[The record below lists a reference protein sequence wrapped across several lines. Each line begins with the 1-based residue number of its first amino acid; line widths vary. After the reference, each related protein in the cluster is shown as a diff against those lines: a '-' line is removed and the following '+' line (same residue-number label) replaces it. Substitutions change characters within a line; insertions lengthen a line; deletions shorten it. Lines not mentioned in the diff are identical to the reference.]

1 MKAISIRQ
9 PWAGAVALGWKP
21 IENRTRMFSHRG
33 QVLIHAGLNLAD
45 NYPMVEATFAGAER
59 EIPNLG
65 ITGQTAWAFGAI
77 IGAADLHSAHRGCD
91 GSCAPGWAQRGQIHH
106 LLRDAVVL
114 RRPIPCPGRLGIWTP
129 DDDVLAQIREVWPR

>member
-21 IENRTRMFSHRG
+21 VENRTRMFSHRG
-33 QVLIHAGLNLAD
+33 LFLIHSGLHLSTD
-45 NYPMVEATFAGAER
+45 YPSVEATFAGAGR

-65 ITGQTAWAFGAI
+65 VTGDIAWAFGAI
-77 IGAADLHSAHRGCD
+77 VGVGDLHGAHRGCD

-106 LLRDAVVL
+106 LIRDARPL
-114 RRPIPCPGRLGIWTP
+114 HRPIPCPGRLGIWTP
-129 DDDVLAQIREVWPR
+129 DADVLDQVKEVWPL